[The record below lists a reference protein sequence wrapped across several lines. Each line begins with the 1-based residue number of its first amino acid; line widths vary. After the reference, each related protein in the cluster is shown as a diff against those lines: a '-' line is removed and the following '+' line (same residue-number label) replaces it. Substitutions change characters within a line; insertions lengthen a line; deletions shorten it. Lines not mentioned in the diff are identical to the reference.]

1 MRMNALMRLWS
12 AGVFNLNLDP
22 LASYAAGVP
31 LVAALALA
39 ALKWAQTA
47 SMARRVPPSTHPGA

>member
-1 MRMNALMRLWS
+1 MNALMRLFG
-12 AGVFNLNLDP
+12 AAAFNLNLDL

-39 ALKWAQTA
+39 ALKWAQAA
-47 SMARRVPPSTHPGA
+47 STARRHPPSTRRGA

>member
-1 MRMNALMRLWS
+1 MRMNALMRLWG
-12 AGVFNLNLDP
+12 AGVFNLNLDL

-47 SMARRVPPSTHPGA
+47 SIGRRDARR

>member
-12 AGVFNLNLDP
+12 EGVFNLNLDL

-47 SMARRVPPSTHPGA
+47 STARRDPPSIQPGA

>member
-12 AGVFNLNLDP
+12 EGVFNLNLDL

-31 LVAALALA
+31 LLAALALA

-47 SMARRVPPSTHPGA
+47 SMARRNPPSTQPGA